1 MNRIGLE
8 NLVKKKEIKGSTTE
22 LSQRG
27 RAATKVN
34 NEALSHSSYDVSCQ
48 TYKNEQEKA
57 LAKVY
62 REVSV

>member
-1 MNRIGLE
+1 MKINSNTFE
-8 NLVKKKEIKGSTTE
+8 T
-22 LSQRG
+22 QRG
-27 RAATKVN
+27 KAATKVN